1 MVEGLGQTEQTV
13 AQVEARAV
21 EVEVVISSSL
31 EVLERN
37 REVRGF
43 LILQIQILPQ
53 VVVVEVLVVQVVPGR
68 HQPLARVVPGFL
80 KP

>member
-1 MVEGLGQTEQTV
+1 MVEGLGALEQTV

-43 LILQIQILPQ
+43 LILQMQILPQ
-53 VVVVEVLVVQVVPGR
+53 VVVVEVLLVQVVPGR
-68 HQPLARVVPGFL
+68 
-80 KP
+80 